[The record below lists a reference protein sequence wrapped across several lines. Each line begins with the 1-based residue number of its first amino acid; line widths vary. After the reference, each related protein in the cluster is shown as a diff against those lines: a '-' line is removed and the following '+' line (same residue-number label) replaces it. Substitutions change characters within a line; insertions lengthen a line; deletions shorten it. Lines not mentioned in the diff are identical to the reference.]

1 MEKYMSMTKVLCGLA
16 ALPLLTGVAFAA
28 PVQSN
33 QSKALVKQPTQLSEQ
48 QMDKVTA
55 GWDFLEIDI
64 YNTGVSVVSVWQ
76 KAALTPA
83 NPVFPGTGPGGF
95 NTIACGS
102 CYLLINN
109 PAISVASQFGR

>member
-1 MEKYMSMTKVLCGLA
+1 MSMTKVLYGLA
-16 ALPLLTGVAFAA
+16 ALPLLMGVAFAA
-28 PVQSN
+28 PAQSN

-64 YNTGVSVVSVWQ
+64 YNTGVSIVAVWQ
-76 KAALTPA
+76 KTPLTPA
-83 NPVFPGTGPGGF
+83 NPVFPGTGAGGA
-95 NTIACGS
+95 NTIVCPG

-109 PAISVASQFGR
+109 PALSVGSQFGR